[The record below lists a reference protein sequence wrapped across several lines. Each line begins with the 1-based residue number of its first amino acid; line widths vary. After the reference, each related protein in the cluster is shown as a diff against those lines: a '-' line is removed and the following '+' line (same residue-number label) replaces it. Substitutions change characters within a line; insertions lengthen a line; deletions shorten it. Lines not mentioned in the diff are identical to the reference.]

1 MKYADG
7 FGPETRENQY
17 SLLPFGMLPRGMN
30 RVQSAAYF
38 GVSVSLF
45 DEMVK
50 DGRAP
55 RPKLINTRTVWDRHK
70 LDEAFDAL
78 PDKASV
84 NPWDELYG

>member
-1 MKYADG
+1 MKDDSGY
-7 FGPETRENQY
+7 GPENRENRY

-30 RVQSAAYF
+30 RTQSAAYF

-45 DEMVK
+45 DQMVK

-55 RPKLINTRTVWDRHK
+55 SPKLINTRTVWDRHK

-78 PDKASV
+78 PDKEAV
-84 NPWDELYG
+84 NPWDELLG